1 MITIRPAKLS
11 DRPILAAV
19 QAASW
24 KDAYRD
30 VLPADYLTD
39 GLDADLDHHWQSTD
53 LAEDDVVLVAEEDEI
68 IGFIAVWVRPDPYID
83 NLHVRPGLR
92 SKGIGRRLMAAA
104 AERLM
109 AAGHATAY
117 LWVVAGNDRAIAFYE
132 RLGGLRTGQE
142 MQPLF
147 GNDVLNY
154 RIEWDDLSKIARL
167 APTTRTH
174 PGPKFPPGRGG

>member
-39 GLDADLDHHWQSTD
+39 ALDADLDRHWQSTD

-92 SKGIGRRLMAAA
+92 SKGTGRRLMAAA
-104 AERLM
+104 AERLT

-117 LWVVAGNDRAIAFYE
+117 LWVVAAA
-132 RLGGLRTGQE
+132 
-142 MQPLF
+142 PLPSTSVSAAS
-147 GNDVLNY
+147 G
-154 RIEWDDLSKIARL
+154 
-167 APTTRTH
+167 
-174 PGPKFPPGRGG
+174 PGRRCSLSSATMFSITGSSGTTCPKSRAAPRL